1 MTTYSPSLSTNLL
14 RNRATFLGS
23 LRAEFVKFFT
33 LTSNRILIAIM
44 TLFVPASASMLA
56 LSFASPSDNRAPGTP
71 LNEVQPIMF
80 IDSILWVQM
89 LFAVIVAL
97 FVTSEYSSGQIK
109 QTFLAVPRRLTVL
122 ATKALAV
129 AVLGFASGFV
139 AALLAQLTPV
149 AILANSDVSY
159 DFTWETALILAA
171 KSGLYLA
178 GVAVFV
184 TGFAF
189 LVRNVIVAIIV
200 PVLFLSILPEI
211 IRSIPVDAIRN
222 AVEFFPSVAG
232 RLLIST
238 IESGAGLTGWQGYG
252 VMSIWALGLLIIAGL
267 TLKLRDA

>member
-1 MTTYSPSLSTNLL
+1 MTTVSLSLPTNLQS
-14 RNRATFLGS
+14 NRATFFRS
-23 LRAEFVKFFT
+23 LTAEFVKFFT
-33 LTSNRILIAIM
+33 LTSNRVLIAVM

-56 LSFASPSDNRAPGTP
+56 LSFATPSDNRAPGTS
-71 LNEVQPIMF
+71 LTEVAPIMF

-89 LFAVIVAL
+89 LFAVVVAL
-97 FVTSEYSSGQIK
+97 FVTSEYNSGQIK

-122 ATKALAV
+122 ATKALAA
-129 AVLGFASGFV
+129 AVLGFVSGFI
-139 AALLAQLTPV
+139 AAFLAQLTPV
-149 AILANSDVSY
+149 AILTTSDVSY
-159 DFTWETALILAA
+159 DFTWETTLAFAA

-189 LVRNVIVAIIV
+189 LVRNVIVATIV

-211 IRSIPVDAIRN
+211 IRSIPVDAIRS
-222 AVEFFPSVAG
+222 AVEFFPSIAG

-238 IESGAGLTGWQGYG
+238 VESGAGLTDWQGFG
-252 VMSIWALGLLIIAGL
+252 VMGIWALGTLIVAGL